1 MSHFLIEKMRNVD
14 WGKTIATLSIK
25 ILDNYSKP
33 IITLHDC
40 KLVDGAKGMFVS
52 PPSKKL
58 EKPMIDKN
66 DNEKHYLD
74 LAFIHFDHRDELN
87 KEVAQMYD
95 PSGNYPDSKPQKTAP
110 VDINTASTQ
119 LAGMPE

>member
-14 WGKTIATLSIK
+14 WGKTVATLSIT

-33 IITLHDC
+33 IVTIHDC
-40 KLVDGAKGMFVS
+40 KLVNGMKGMFVS

-58 EKPMIDKN
+58 ENPMVDK
-66 DNEKHYLD
+66 DGNEKQYLD

-95 PSGNYPDSKPQKTAP
+95 PAGNYANAKKEELPF
-110 VDINTASTQ
+110 
-119 LAGMPE
+119 